1 MLSGGA
7 CDLAIELHVPGYTMP
22 HPILMTDSEDI
33 RRSPVMVGVCPH
45 IGIDA
50 STVGV
55 VCVLRSVVL
64 VNA

>member
-1 MLSGGA
+1 MLGGGA
-7 CDLAIELHVPGYTMP
+7 RDLAIGLHVPGYP
-22 HPILMTDSEDI
+22 VPPILMTDSEDI

-45 IGIDA
+45 IGIGA

-55 VCVLRSVVL
+55 VCVLRSVVS

>member
-7 CDLAIELHVPGYTMP
+7 CDLAIELHVPGYP
-22 HPILMTDSEDI
+22 APPILMMDSEDI

-45 IGIDA
+45 IVIDA

-55 VCVLRSVVL
+55 VCVLRSVVS